1 MKYSNGNRTNRQPS
15 LHEYSIFALKVR
27 LVEGYA
33 IHYPIA
39 ICEPLNADFD
49 GDTVSLTLV
58 PEEYADETYRKM
70 SPRYVTYYKKNMKP
84 IPAINHETLNGLAVA
99 TEWTPEDPIEL
110 KEPRYFFDDYVKLL
124 KAVEVDKKIKIGT
137 PITFTGKAGKVDF
150 QSKVTTYGKIR
161 LSKILEKDIDDLEF
175 TKDKYT
181 RFNAKAATKLSAYL
195 CDFPEDG
202 IEKRLELQ
210 KFCLRVVSLAG
221 VVTFDFKTLFVDCM
235 DRDSYK
241 ELCKIADSTELT
253 DQQKLCL
260 LTEKYDKYEKEIE
273 ASFSDDIKNELDRAG
288 RVKITSLSALNMPQ
302 LIVSGIDEKPV
313 ITRGSLLSGYSE
325 KDMIYHSV
333 ENRSLQSIKQSGVCI
348 IYPRIINGASVIK
361 NSLMLEEYNNNLI
374 SNLRWKPQ
382 LKF

>member
-1 MKYSNGNRTNRQPS
+1 MK
-15 LHEYSIFALKVR
+15 EYSIFALKIR

-161 LSKILEKDIDDLEF
+161 ISKILEKDIDDLEF

-181 RFNAKAATKLSAYL
+181 RFDAKAATKLSAYL

-235 DRDSYK
+235 DKESYK
-241 ELCKIADSTELT
+241 DLCKIADSTELT

-302 LIVSGIDEKPV
+302 LIVSGIDEKPI
-313 ITRGSLLSGYSE
+313 ITRGNLLSGYNE

-348 IYPRIINGASVIK
+348 IYPE
-361 NSLMLEEYNNNLI
+361 L
-374 SNLRWKPQ
+374 
-382 LKF
+382 